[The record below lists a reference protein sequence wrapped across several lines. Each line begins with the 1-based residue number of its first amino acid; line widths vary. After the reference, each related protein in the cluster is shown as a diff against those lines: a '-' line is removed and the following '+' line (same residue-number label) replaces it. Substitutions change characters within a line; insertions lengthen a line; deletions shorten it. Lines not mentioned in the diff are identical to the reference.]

1 MGCDLQQWAM
11 AQRRWGFNPR
21 TRMGCDQPLLRFRA
35 IPVCFN
41 PRTRM
46 GCDFRHVVQIDFI
59 QSFNPRTRMGCDFR
73 HVVQIDFIQSFNP
86 RTRMGCDES
95 LLALGRGGAVSIHA
109 PAWGATQLNNRN
121 TEALKFQSTHPHG
134 VRPTTSITIAIP
146 INSFNPRTRM
156 GCDLIHCI
164 QSFQTGCFNPRTR
177 MGCDVQLLFLVLLL
191 PLFQST
197 HPHGVRR

>member
-1 MGCDLQQWAM
+1 MGCDR
-11 AQRRWGFNPR
+11 QRRTSGRNIRSFNPRTRMGCDACYRSVGRAVRGFNPR

-35 IPVCFN
+35 IPVC
-41 PRTRM
+41 
-46 GCDFRHVVQIDFI
+46 
-59 QSFNPRTRMGCDFR
+59 FNPRTRMGCDFR

-177 MGCDVQLLFLVLLL
+177 MGCDPNQ
-191 PLFQST
+191 
-197 HPHGVRR
+197 

>member
-1 MGCDLQQWAM
+1 MFQSTHPHGVRPKIGLSTDGLTLFQSTHPHGVRPISGYA
-11 AQRRWGFNPR
+11 PR
-21 TRMGCDQPLLRFRA
+21 GKMW
-35 IPVCFN
+35 
-41 PRTRM
+41 
-46 GCDFRHVVQIDFI
+46 
-59 QSFNPRTRMGCDFR
+59 
-73 HVVQIDFIQSFNP
+73 
-86 RTRMGCDES
+86 
-95 LLALGRGGAVSIHA
+95 VSIHA

-177 MGCDVQLLFLVLLL
+177 MGCDFRFLVSFIVNKVSIHA
-191 PLFQST
+191 PAWGATSFPRISKHRQQFQSTHPHGVRPPYTYTHVKTDLFQST
-197 HPHGVRR
+197 HPHGVRQR